1 MDLAWDEMERF
12 DEMEVILDEME
23 MILDEMDI
31 RRRY

>member
-12 DEMEVILDEME
+12 DGMEVILDEME